1 MVILVALLSRPVLS
15 LPSSAAFVL
24 RRSNTSS
31 SSRSSQSRSSV
42 RSFSAPN
49 NDMSTSKPQPPYQ
62 YRSSNP
68 TVLDLNDNVGLTISS
83 SENLRQHAYDW
94 SRKIQIATSH
104 ARSLLEIHGV
114 VRSGSDDD
122 QAMANVVASLKQ
134 ALGIGNED
142 TSSDPSLSSSS
153 SLSSPSP
160 SSSNRTPRL
169 ANLSNRVEDIV
180 RLLAM
185 MKFLETGRML
195 SPSECIER
203 INNSCR
209 DRIKNEPTPDSAAA
223 SSSTTTKMNIDVTVT
238 DEEYLA
244 GACMGLCQDLQRYGL
259 GRATA
264 RDVDSVQQAAA
275 LVRQILEY
283 LMQFDFR
290 NGNLRRKYD
299 GTKYALKTLETVL
312 YELSVTGAKGSA
324 GGGDDDD
331 ARGKPPPAKKI
342 KTDQDESAA
351 ATAAEEENESEKSL
365 EQELDDLRKRMESR
379 DQLRETLIKRCR
391 DAQKAAKQAIY
402 ALHRGDAKKSHD
414 LIKDCEKCIVEDLM
428 PIVIEEPPLRSGSF
442 ANVLEEYAE
451 AKMFYAWLLGK
462 EAFSSDNSP
471 PPSRGTGQAEKAN
484 GDLLM
489 PGDFSSVV
497 ALLPEEYIGGLCDLT
512 GEIGRFAVQRGTARD
527 ENGVRDC
534 LEANTAVYEAIQ
546 GLERLPGGVGK
557 KMDQLRRSVE
567 KIERMLYEMSLSRA
581 AGMKIATEVSETTSD
596 GPNTEA

>member
-1 MVILVALLSRPVLS
+1 MVQLMMSFAGRNPVFMVLVALLSRPLS
-15 LPSSAAFVL
+15 CPSSSAFVL
-24 RRSNTSS
+24 RSS
-31 SSRSSQSRSSV
+31 STSCCTGSSSQSRTSLRFFFASSSPV
-42 RSFSAPN
+42 ATAAA
-49 NDMSTSKPQPPYQ
+49 MSTSTPQPPYQ

-68 TVLDLNDNVGLTISS
+68 TVLELNNNVGLAISS
-83 SENLRQHAYDW
+83 SEQLRQQAYDW
-94 SRKIQIATSH
+94 SRKTQIGTSH
-104 ARSLLEIHGV
+104 ARSLLEVHGV
-114 VRSGSDDD
+114 APSNEDDEGD
-122 QAMANVVASLKQ
+122 DAMAKVVASLKQ
-134 ALGIGNED
+134 ALEIGKD
-142 TSSDPSLSSSS
+142 SSDSSSD
-153 SLSSPSP
+153 SSPS
-160 SSSNRTPRL
+160 SNRAPRL

-185 MKFLETGRML
+185 TKFLETGRML
-195 SPSECIER
+195 SPSECTER
-203 INNSCR
+203 INGKDDDDNSS
-209 DRIKNEPTPDSAAA
+209 NADS
-223 SSSTTTKMNIDVTVT
+223 KIDVT

-312 YELSVTGAKGSA
+312 YELSVTGANDGES
-324 GGGDDDD
+324 GN
-331 ARGKPPPAKKI
+331 PPPAKKI
-342 KTDQDESAA
+342 RTEQEDSTAA
-351 ATAAEEENESEKSL
+351 AAAAAADDNGSAKSL

-391 DAQKAAKQAIY
+391 DGQKAAKQAIY
-402 ALHRGDAKKSHD
+402 ALHRGDAKKSYD

-428 PIVIEEPPLRSGSF
+428 PVVKEEPPLRSGSF

-462 EAFSSDNSP
+462 EVLSSDNGP
-471 PPSRGTGQAEKAN
+471 PFSQGKKQAEKAN
-484 GDLLM
+484 GALLM
-489 PGDFSSVV
+489 PGDFASVV

-512 GEIGRFAVQRGTARD
+512 GEIGRYAVQRGTARD

-581 AGMKIATEVSETTSD
+581 AGMKIATEVSETTND
-596 GPNTEA
+596 GPSAES